1 MLLFLQMDSTN
12 LHGFLFKRF
21 DLRGPP
27 IFKLEMKQQKPQEEE
42 IPIQAMTALKIS
54 KRRRT
59 QRHRPHDLPTWGQ
72 IKTLTNQAEPLIS
85 QQGMPQNPENI
96 FFTMLAL
103 LASASPAQADLIDY
117 TYWTYVSNPPPL
129 IAGCRVDRYR
139 TNRIH

>member
-1 MLLFLQMDSTN
+1 MLLFLQMDPRSS
-12 LHGFLFKRF
+12 HGFLFRRF

-27 IFKLEMKQQKPQEEE
+27 TFKLEMKQQKPQEEE
-42 IPIQAMTALKIS
+42 IPIQAVAALKIYK
-54 KRRRT
+54 KRRTRL
-59 QRHRPHDLPTWGQ
+59 HRPHDLPTWGQ

-117 TYWTYVSNPPPL
+117 TYWAYIPNLPFY
-129 IAGCRVDRYR
+129 YR
-139 TNRIH
+139 L